1 MAIRTASKRAYLM
14 GEGNRRAEWGIRKV
28 VVNSRI
34 GACPH
39 CGQYVGKVFI
49 DDVYSGGSKADGGE
63 PLLSEAIRGG
73 LFHPRCKDSTS
84 TYFEGITTLKP
95 MTEEEMEE
103 MDRREK
109 EEARQA
115 YHEREAE
122 KNQRIAD
129 NSLDPDN
136 KKAYA
141 HRAEEHRKKAEEIR
155 HKLSDSSESSDI
167 VSESVETVETT
178 ETVANS
184 ENRGIIY
191 YGVREEVAAAFSE
204 AFEEMVAKFGEISTI
219 SAVEPLIGGL
229 ASDCGSFGDH
239 SGIIQIRF
247 ANKKSCLKE
256 LAQKAVEC
264 KKQGEWSSSHRFHV
278 FRHEIGHAIQLEHAI
293 NDPLWNSKLKRIR
306 LIMKSSDAESVS
318 NYGMNS
324 IEEFISECIAE
335 SMTKKARK
343 KTKNVVNIILGVD

>member
-1 MAIRTASKRAYLM
+1 MLFNSIVYKNGSTHTIEDYADMAIRTASKRAYLM

-34 GACPH
+34 GACPR

-141 HRAEEHRKKAEEIR
+141 HRAEEHRKKAAQIAE
-155 HKLSDSSESSDI
+155 KP
-167 VSESVETVETT
+167 
-178 ETVANS
+178 VANS
-184 ENRGIIY
+184 
-191 YGVREEVAAAFSE
+191 
-204 AFEEMVAKFGEISTI
+204 GE
-219 SAVEPLIGGL
+219 
-229 ASDCGSFGDH
+229 
-239 SGIIQIRF
+239 SGIIKINNYR
-247 ANKKSCLKE
+247 S
-256 LAQKAVEC
+256 VTEC
-264 KKQGEWSSSHRFHV
+264 KNISEARQY
-278 FRHEIGHAIQLEHAI
+278 FREKWNVEIDRTVDELDFESVRESLHGIESVLNGFPSAV
-293 NDPLWNSKLKRIR
+293 DSLKRIGTSTEYG
-306 LIMKSSDAESVS
+306 IMNADYDGNINFNPFYFKER
-318 NYGMNS
+318 
-324 IEEFISECIAE
+324 
-335 SMTKKARK
+335 KKAVYGCNSETHYHPTGNNIMSTGAHETGHILEKALIDKRLGGEQPIGNVFWNTGDEAK
-343 KTKNVVNIILGVD
+343 KIVKQACKNV